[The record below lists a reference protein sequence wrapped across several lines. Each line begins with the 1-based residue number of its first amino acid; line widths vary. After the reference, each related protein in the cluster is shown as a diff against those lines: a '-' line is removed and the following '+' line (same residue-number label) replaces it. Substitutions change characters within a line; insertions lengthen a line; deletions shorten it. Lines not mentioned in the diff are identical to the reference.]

1 MSDDVAGWSIPD
13 WCARWGFCKA
23 TFYNLRKRG
32 LAPDVMEFG
41 GLRRISAEADE
52 AWRIRM
58 ERMAKKQRPK
68 ANADSAAV

>member
-1 MSDDVAGWSIPD
+1 
-13 WCARWGFCKA
+13 
-23 TFYNLRKRG
+23 
-32 LAPDVMEFG
+32 MEFG